1 MKRCVFILS
10 GVVLA
15 GALFFCLW
23 IVFRTDD
30 VEWHKRAWL
39 TESQEIVRQQA
50 GGRTHVTVRD
60 QLMHALGR
68 HRDAYERMLDHE
80 RSLFELGYL
89 TNHDFFVSNQVMT
102 RAFRSNFLWRVQ
114 TRFGTN
120 GECIWLLRGST
131 NHNGY
136 HATLP
141 IKDIA
146 EWERIFRECATD
158 YASNIPPILST
169 NGASP

>member
-1 MKRCVFILS
+1 MFILI
-10 GVVLA
+10 GAVLA

-23 IVFRTDD
+23 TAFRTDEI
-30 VEWHKRAWL
+30 EWHKRAWL
-39 TESQEIVRQQA
+39 TEYQEIVRQQA
-50 GGRTHVTVRD
+50 GGRTPVTVWN
-60 QLMHALGR
+60 QLMRALGR
-68 HRDAYERMLDHE
+68 HRDAYQRMHDHE
-80 RSLFELGYL
+80 LSLFELGYL

-102 RAFRSNFLWRVQ
+102 REFRSNFLWRLQ

-141 IKDIA
+141 MKDIV
-146 EWERIFRECATD
+146 EWERIFRECAAQ
-158 YASNIPPILST
+158 YASNIPPLLST
-169 NGASP
+169 NAVSP